1 MEKII
6 VRIDGTEMTTGTGTE
21 LLGLVDRYSINY
33 MDNPIAAA
41 YVNGSIVSLREK
53 LEGNAEIKTIR
64 TISPEGKRIYR
75 KSLCF
80 LLCYASALIAPDRTE
95 TASSSATV
103 MDISQIQKNSARQW
117 KMPSGTI
124 FRLTSLR

>member
-64 TISPEGKRIYR
+64 TISP
-75 KSLCF
+75 
-80 LLCYASALIAPDRTE
+80 
-95 TASSSATV
+95 
-103 MDISQIQKNSARQW
+103 SQW
-117 KMPSGTI
+117 E
-124 FRLTSLR
+124 

>member
-41 YVNGSIVSLREK
+41 Y
-53 LEGNAEIKTIR
+53 
-64 TISPEGKRIYR
+64 
-75 KSLCF
+75 
-80 LLCYASALIAPDRTE
+80 ASATFSLSPDG
-95 TASSSATV
+95 S
-103 MDISQIQKNSARQW
+103 W
-117 KMPSGTI
+117 
-124 FRLTSLR
+124 